1 LKGLKT
7 NLNNMKNKKTMEKAY
22 NFLASGITNKQY
34 EVDFD
39 KLKSVDDV
47 LVILKAMNFTL
58 NWYSEECP
66 AQFKEI
72 YEKGFLKEK

>member
-1 LKGLKT
+1 MKT
-7 NLNNMKNKKTMEKAY
+7 AKKNKSEKLD
-22 NFLASGITNKQY
+22 NFLTPIIINKQY
-34 EVDFD
+34 VVDFD
-39 KLKSVDDV
+39 KIKSLDDV
-47 LVILKAMNFTL
+47 VVIFRAMNFTL

>member
-1 LKGLKT
+1 MKT
-7 NLNNMKNKKTMEKAY
+7 VKKNKWEK
-22 NFLASGITNKQY
+22 LDSLLTSRIINKQY
-34 EVDFD
+34 AVDFD
-39 KLKSVDDV
+39 KIKSLDDV
-47 LVILKAMNFTL
+47 VVIFRAMDFTL

>member
-1 LKGLKT
+1 MKT
-7 NLNNMKNKKTMEKAY
+7 AKKNKSEKLD
-22 NFLASGITNKQY
+22 NFLTPIIINKQY
-34 EVDFD
+34 EIDFE
-39 KLKSVDDV
+39 KIKSLENVV
-47 LVILKAMNFTL
+47 VIFRAMDFTL

>member
-1 LKGLKT
+1 MKT
-7 NLNNMKNKKTMEKAY
+7 AKKNKWEKLD
-22 NFLASGITNKQY
+22 NLLTSRIINKQY
-34 EVDFD
+34 AVDFD
-39 KLKSVDDV
+39 KIKSLDDV
-47 LVILKAMNFTL
+47 VVIFRAMDFTL

>member
-1 LKGLKT
+1 
-7 NLNNMKNKKTMEKAY
+7 MKNKTKIEKI
-22 NFLASGITNKQY
+22 NNLLASGITNKQY

-39 KLKSVDDV
+39 KVKSVDDV

>member
-1 LKGLKT
+1 MKT
-7 NLNNMKNKKTMEKAY
+7 AKKNKSEK
-22 NFLASGITNKQY
+22 LDSLLTSRIINKQY
-34 EVDFD
+34 AVDFD
-39 KLKSVDDV
+39 KIKSLDDV
-47 LVILKAMNFTL
+47 VVIFRAMDFTL